1 MSLNQNGECA
11 LSICTT
17 RRLNGS
23 LYGNENGAAGSSQ
36 AFREMRPPQEEG
48 NGSFLT
54 QGGTSVF
61 TERGHVQ
68 TDQGPSPASASASGM
83 ASKLQ
88 LCHLE
93 NGGCH

>member
-17 RRLNGS
+17 SRLNGS
-23 LYGNENGAAGSSQ
+23 LYGNESGAAGSSQ
-36 AFREMRPPQEEG
+36 TFGEMRPPQEEG
-48 NGSFLT
+48 DGSFLT

-61 TERGHVQ
+61 SNRGQVH
-68 TDQGPSPASASASGM
+68 TDQGSSPASAT

-88 LCHLE
+88 VYHLE

>member
-11 LSICTT
+11 LSTCT

-23 LYGNENGAAGSSQ
+23 LLGNGSGAAGSSQ

-54 QGGTSVF
+54 QGGSSVF
-61 TERGHVQ
+61 TEGTCRQIRAQVL
-68 TDQGPSPASASASGM
+68 PLPLA
-83 ASKLQ
+83 
-88 LCHLE
+88 
-93 NGGCH
+93 